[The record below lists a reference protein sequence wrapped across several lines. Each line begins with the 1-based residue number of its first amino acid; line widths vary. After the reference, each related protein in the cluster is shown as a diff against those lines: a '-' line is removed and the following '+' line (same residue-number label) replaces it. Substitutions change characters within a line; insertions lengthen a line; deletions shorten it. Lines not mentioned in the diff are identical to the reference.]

1 MTKAKSGTD
10 KFKNFGFLII
20 FMKIMKA
27 FDKKVGDTEYY
38 KYRVNLPKKVAE
50 DSNLIGKEL
59 KVKLE
64 KGKIIIE
71 KE

>member
-1 MTKAKSGTD
+1 
-10 KFKNFGFLII
+10 
-20 FMKIMKA
+20 MKIIKA
-27 FDKKVGDTEYY
+27 FDKKVGETEYY
-38 KYRVNLPKKVAE
+38 KYRVNLPKKVVE
-50 DSNLIGKEL
+50 DSNLFGKGL